1 MNQPS
6 LNDLLR
12 LFLETRVPILFLIG
26 SLALAILGNA
36 VYELLVNAFGATPQ
50 FLIALIISAVMIFSF
65 VVLGFQRLLRAIQRR
80 GRTNGEIKP
89 DEQALPHAGLILP
102 VSPNPKAADAEIIAW
117 HVRQAT
123 LRHCWLLATREVAEN
138 GRLGDLQQLLLDRNV
153 TPHVL
158 SLEDAIRADE
168 VYAKVREAIEQARP
182 VRDAWPLIADI
193 TGGTKAM
200 TAGILLACLDANV
213 PVQYWVAPRDRHG
226 HPLPS
231 DKSGAMKVVIPPL
244 SQGV

>member
-1 MNQPS
+1 MNQLS

-12 LFLETRVPILFLIG
+12 LFLETRFPILFLIG

-50 FLIALIISAVMIFSF
+50 FLIALIVSAVMIFAF

-80 GRTNGEIKP
+80 GRMNGVIGP
-89 DEQALPHAGLILP
+89 DEQAPPHAGLILP

-117 HVRQAT
+117 HARRAT
-123 LRHCWLLATREVAEN
+123 LRHCWLLATREVVDSE
-138 GRLGDLQQLLLDRNV
+138 RLRDLKQSLLDRNV

-158 SLEDAIRADE
+158 LLGDAIHVDQ
-168 VYAKVREAIEQARP
+168 VYADVREAIEQARP
-182 VRDAWPLIADI
+182 VRDAWPLIADM

-200 TAGILLACLDANV
+200 TAGILLACLDADV
-213 PVQYWVAPRDRHG
+213 PVQYWVAPRDRQG
-226 HPLPS
+226 NPLPS
-231 DKSGAMKVVIPPL
+231 EQSGAMKVVMRPP
-244 SQGV
+244 S